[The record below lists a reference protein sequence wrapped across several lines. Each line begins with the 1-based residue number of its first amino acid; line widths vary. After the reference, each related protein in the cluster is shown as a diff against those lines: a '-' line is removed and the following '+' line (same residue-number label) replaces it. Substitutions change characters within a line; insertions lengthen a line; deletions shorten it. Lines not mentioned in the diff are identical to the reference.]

1 MENYSKF
8 NDINAVLKKA
18 KDSIDKI
25 EKEYNESLTAQS
37 ISDDLLVDI
46 KDYLGNLRSSLDY
59 LRGKVSKYNFPICK
73 TEKEFD
79 NCTTDLSSEV
89 KNAIKKWQPF
99 QGNDWIGW
107 FNILNNKSKHLTLIP
122 QKRSEKKTM
131 TAKTENVSVT
141 MPIDNPNFSIHQGD
155 GCQVFLGGVPVKF
168 TNQGIVPL
176 APGLQTEI
184 TTWVSFEFDNS
195 NCPDLPNN
203 ISALPF
209 LKQCFEKIIQAIS
222 EIESALK

>member
-8 NDINAVLKKA
+8 SDINAVLKKA

-25 EKEYNESLTAQS
+25 EKEYNESLTAQN

-59 LRGKVSKYNFPICK
+59 LRGKVSKNNFPICK
-73 TEKEFD
+73 NEKEFD
-79 NCTTDLSSEV
+79 NSTTDLSNEV
-89 KNAIKKWQPF
+89 KDAIKKWQPF
-99 QGNDWIGW
+99 QGNDWISW

-122 QKRSEKKTM
+122 QKRSEQKTM
-131 TAKTENVSVT
+131 TAKTESVSVT
-141 MPIDNPNFSIHQGD
+141 MPIDNPNFSIHQGNN
-155 GCQVFLGGVPVKF
+155 CQVFLGGVPVKF

-195 NCPDLPNN
+195 KCPDLPNN

-209 LKQCFEKIIQAIS
+209 LKQCFEKITQVVH
-222 EIESALK
+222 ETESKI

>member
-1 MENYSKF
+1 MEDYSKF

-25 EKEYNESLTAQS
+25 EKEYIQSLTAQK
-37 ISDDLLVDI
+37 ISDELLVDI

-79 NCTTDLSSEV
+79 NSTTDLPDEF

-99 QGNDWIGW
+99 HGNDWISW

-122 QKRSEKKTM
+122 QKRSESIETRVSHPQGGSVSWGQGVTFGSGVSVM
-131 TAKTENVSVT
+131 GVPIDPSTQMPVPNNMVKTE
-141 MPIDNPNFSIHQGD
+141 
-155 GCQVFLGGVPVKF
+155 K
-168 TNQGIVPL
+168 
-176 APGLQTEI
+176 I
-184 TTWVSFEFDNS
+184 TWINFEFDNS
-195 NCPDLPNN
+195 KCTELPSN

-209 LKQCFEKIIQAIS
+209 LKQCFEKITQAIS
-222 EIESALK
+222 EIESVFK